1 MLSFKYPS
9 PDRCL
14 AMQLAGEL
22 LCNWHDQ
29 AATADRDLLWN
40 SVMNRSAGTK
50 LFRADEAQSGRGWIV
65 RGVPTVTG

>member
-1 MLSFKYPS
+1 
-9 PDRCL
+9 
-14 AMQLAGEL
+14 MQLAGEL

-40 SVMNRSAGTK
+40 SVMNRSAGTR
-50 LFRADEAQSGRGWIV
+50 LFRADEAQSGRGWTV